1 MTVLYT
7 FIFLTLTDMAQQHKR
22 NNDVCKWQQSLREC
36 ATMLRYMYA
45 STYSARL
52 QTKLMIHLV

>member
-1 MTVLYT
+1 
-7 FIFLTLTDMAQQHKR
+7 MAQQHKR